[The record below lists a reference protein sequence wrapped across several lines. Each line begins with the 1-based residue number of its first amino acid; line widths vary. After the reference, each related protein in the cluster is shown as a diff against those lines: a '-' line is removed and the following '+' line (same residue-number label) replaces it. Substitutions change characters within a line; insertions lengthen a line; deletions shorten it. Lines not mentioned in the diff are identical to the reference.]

1 MKDITRAIQMTPCFE
16 GMDKRSLL
24 GKIVKAFPDIQEFI
38 THGEKDKAEKP
49 VDTTLIVSWASLER
63 RKVELEELV
72 QKKIPANSKEIEIAR
87 EYGDLRENHEF
98 KAAKEQQK
106 VLLAHKADMENEVDR
121 ARGMNYADAT
131 TEAANVG
138 TRVTVTNLD
147 TNEREEYA
155 LLGAW
160 DGDPDNNLLSYL
172 TPMGQAIRGR
182 TVGEEVEFQLGDETR
197 HLRVEAIA
205 PYVVEQATA

>member
-1 MKDITRAIQMTPCFE
+1 M
-16 GMDKRSLL
+16 
-24 GKIVKAFPDIQEFI
+24 
-38 THGEKDKAEKP
+38 
-49 VDTTLIVSWASLER
+49 
-63 RKVELEELV
+63 
-72 QKKIPANSKEIEIAR
+72 
-87 EYGDLRENHEF
+87 
-98 KAAKEQQK
+98 
-106 VLLAHKADMENEVDR
+106 LLAQKADMENEVDR
-121 ARGMNYADAT
+121 VRGINYSDAT